1 MHIISRKEKMRSFED
16 LYAQY
21 ADDIYRFAL
30 WLSDDPMEAE
40 DITAE
45 TFVRAWLRFRSIRME
60 TLKGYLLKIAR
71 NIFLTM
77 KRKARRD
84 TQLADNYPDP
94 SPGPESMAQA
104 HITLADVKS
113 FLQTLPEC
121 DRSAFVLR
129 VLYDLSYGEIARV
142 LEVSEV
148 AARVKV
154 HRTRKKLLFLTM
166 KEQDG

>member
-1 MHIISRKEKMRSFED
+1 MHIVNRKGNMHNFSE
-16 LYAQY
+16 LYDQY
-21 ADDIYRFAL
+21 ARDIYRFAL
-30 WLSDDPMEAE
+30 WLSSNPMDAE

-45 TFVRAWLRFRSIRME
+45 TFARAWVRIGSIRME

-71 NIFLTM
+71 NVFLT
-77 KRKARRD
+77 KQRKARRD
-84 TQLADNYPDP
+84 TQLVDIYPDP
-94 SPGPESMAQA
+94 SLGPESMAQA

-129 VLYDLSYGEIARV
+129 VQYDLSYGEIARV

-154 HRTRKKLLFLTM
+154 HRTRKKLLFLKM
-166 KEQDG
+166 KE